1 MSIFEDELK
10 NGRFVVGEC
19 TKCHKV
25 IWPPGDFCSNCFGV
39 LSWRPVKEPG
49 VIVEWSAKDNK
60 LFCLVEFEKAIRVI
74 GIISG
79 GEPKPGQK
87 IRISSCGFDNS
98 PKLVFAVV

>member
-1 MSIFEDELK
+1 
-10 NGRFVVGEC
+10 
-19 TKCHKV
+19 
-25 IWPPGDFCSNCFGV
+25 
-39 LSWRPVKEPG
+39 
-49 VIVEWSAKDNK
+49 VEWSAKDNK